1 MSSKIEVLSKVPF
14 YAKSGDDFKSELL
27 NNGLY
32 QKIPKGTLLFTEG
45 DACKNIGVV
54 GTGRIRVSKTGQSGR
69 EVTLYNVR
77 PGEGCVLNLSCAF
90 ADTNYP
96 AMAIVEENT
105 ELVAFPAGTFQS
117 WLNNDQVRKFVFDL
131 FSNRLTKVITLVEE
145 IVFRKMD
152 HRLTEFLIEKF
163 ENNGRPIR
171 YIHLTQEQIAADLGT
186 AREVVNRLVKE
197 LERAGAVQSSRG
209 KITLLDE
216 NILTKFI

>member
-1 MSSKIEVLSKVPF
+1 MSNITEVLSKVSF
-14 YAKSGDDFKSELL
+14 YPSSSDEFKNEVIK
-27 NNGLY
+27 NGSY
-32 QKIPKGTLLFTEG
+32 QKIPKGTLLFNEG

-90 ADTNYP
+90 ANTKYP
-96 AMAIVEENT
+96 AVAVVEET
-105 ELVAFPAGTFQS
+105 SELVVFPANIFQG
-117 WLNNDQVRKFVFDL
+117 WLDNDQVRKFVFDL

-152 HRLTEFLIEKF
+152 QRLTEFLLNKF
-163 ENNGRPIR
+163 ENNGRPVR
-171 YIHLTQEQIAADLGT
+171 YIHLTQEQIATDLGT
-186 AREVVNRLVKE
+186 AREVVNRLLKE
-197 LERAGAVQSSRG
+197 LERSGAVQSSRG